1 MTREFDPK
9 RGYLAIKA
17 HEKMLAFVG
26 FNIRLGENDSLKEG
40 VIKISSFR
48 RPYGGGY
55 LTLTFIIDTEGDEA
69 LKDQLTA
76 VFEKLTD
83 QSIRPKL
90 GEYFERIAKVSLDS
104 LADTREWYIEE
115 VNIYFRSW
123 EERETVVVG
132 EKIIPALES
141 VLPCSFDTLQW
152 WPENQ
157 TPRTPT
163 HKEIQA
169 PGSLKAL
176 FKNWFESA

>member
-9 RGYLAIKA
+9 KSYLTIKA

-26 FNIRLGENDSLKEG
+26 FNIRLGEGDSPKEG
-40 VIKISSFR
+40 VIKISSFH

-55 LTLTFIIDTEGDEA
+55 LTLTFIIDTADDEA
-69 LKDQLTA
+69 LKDRLAA
-76 VFEKLTD
+76 VFKKFTD
-83 QSIRPKL
+83 QSIRSKL
-90 GEYFERIAKVSLDS
+90 GEYFERITKVSLDS
-104 LADTREWYIEE
+104 LADIREWYIEE
-115 VNIYFRSW
+115 VNIYFRFW

-152 WPENQ
+152 WPENK
-157 TPRTPT
+157 TPRTLT

-169 PGSLKAL
+169 PGSLKTL